1 MLREFELRA
10 WLRAQSFV
18 LSGTISCAINAY
30 ALATQSMCRPSPII
44 GSALV
49 GSGRE
54 WLTFDQRHQEQ
65 RRQLNTYAKGGASGA
80 SVTAVANGHTAL
92 SQVRIVPG
100 TVEVCGSGDRF
111 AIGHAKPA
119 RWRMPTRIARSRKGA
134 KAAEV
139 RL

>member
-1 MLREFELRA
+1 MSR
-10 WLRAQSFV
+10 S
-18 LSGTISCAINAY
+18 
-30 ALATQSMCRPSPII
+30 SPTI

-54 WLTFDQRHQEQ
+54 WLTFGQRHREQ
-65 RRQLNTYAKGGASGA
+65 RRQLNTYAKGGISGA

-92 SQVRIVPG
+92 GQVRIVPG

-119 RWRMPTRIARSRKGA
+119 RCPNAGENRSLA
-134 KAAEV
+134 KRCKPAEV
-139 RL
+139 TF